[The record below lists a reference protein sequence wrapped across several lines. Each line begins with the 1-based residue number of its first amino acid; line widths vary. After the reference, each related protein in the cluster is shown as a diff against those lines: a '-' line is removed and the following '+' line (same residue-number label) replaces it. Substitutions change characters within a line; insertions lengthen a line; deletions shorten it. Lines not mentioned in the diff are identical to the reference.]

1 MELRVLRYFVTV
13 AREENITR
21 AAEVMHV
28 SQPAL
33 SRQLANLED
42 ELGTTLFY
50 RGNRRITL
58 TEAGMLL
65 RRRAEEVLTL
75 IGRTEEEI
83 RDTGGPVEGTVCI
96 GTAEAAAT
104 RVLPG
109 LIRDFSARYP
119 HVRYELHTATADS
132 VKERLDR
139 GLLDIGLVTEP
150 VDVSRYE
157 CAPLEEKDRWG
168 VITWAGS
175 PLAEENAI
183 RREDLSGQPLLL
195 PRRPEVQQ
203 VLREWFGEQAI
214 DVFATCNL
222 MGTGIQL
229 VAEGLCHA
237 LALETAWKPSD
248 RTCFR
253 PLEPLLLCSSV
264 LIWKKYQATSE
275 AVRRFIE
282 EIRERFLGE

>member
-21 AAEVMHV
+21 AAEVLHV

-33 SRQLANLED
+33 SRQLASLED

-83 RDTGGPVEGTVCI
+83 RDSGGPVEGTVCI

-104 RVLPG
+104 RVLPD
-109 LIRDFSARYP
+109 LIGDFRARYP
-119 HVRYELHTATADS
+119 QVRYELFTANAES
-132 VKERLDR
+132 VKNRIDR

-157 CAPLEEKDRWG
+157 CAPLPEKDRWG
-168 VITWAGS
+168 ILTSVES
-175 PLAEENAI
+175 PLAEKDVI
-183 RREDLSGQPLLL
+183 RREDLRGEPLIV

-203 VLREWFGEQAI
+203 VLKEWFGRQNIQIIA
-214 DVFATCNL
+214 VYNVL
-222 MGTGIQL
+222 GTGAGL
-229 VAEGLCHA
+229 VEEGLCHA
-237 LALETAWKPSD
+237 LTLEIAGTWYKKA
-248 RTCFR
+248 CFR
-253 PLEPLLLCSSV
+253 PLEPVLLCSSV
-264 LIWKKYQATSE
+264 LIWKKYQPTSE

-282 EIRERFLGE
+282 AIRARLLTE